1 LVATSEGKWLSDK
14 VMSSLDGGEALVYVV
29 VFVVDEIFVLFKV
42 VFFSFKELI
51 KFN

>member
-1 LVATSEGKWLSDK
+1 LSERCIDELA
-14 VMSSLDGGEALVYVV
+14 SSINSREALVEII

-51 KFN
+51 